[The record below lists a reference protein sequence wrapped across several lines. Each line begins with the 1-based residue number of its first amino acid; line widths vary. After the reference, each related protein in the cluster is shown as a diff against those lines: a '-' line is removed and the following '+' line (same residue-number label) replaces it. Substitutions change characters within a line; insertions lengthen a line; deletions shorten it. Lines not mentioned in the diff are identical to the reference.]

1 MSVFNNSQIQLQDGI
16 NRLCGFYKYEKTLDL
31 SNIKSKIYQ
40 KNYISFYRL
49 RRDEDWIKQYFN
61 FLEIYYKKHQSGDN
75 YCFKDIL
82 QDLYNVP
89 SKSRDGQYQF
99 KIEISFASKLL
110 HTVNPDYP
118 IWDSQVRKKLGISNS
133 KKTINDAVKAYDEL
147 CTRYALMKKDQQFKL
162 LCSTLIPC
170 FLNSLGLRKRRRLIF
185 IYGCNYPHKFQK

>member
-1 MSVFNNSQIQLQDGI
+1 MSVFNNSQIHLQDGI
-16 NRLCGFYKYEKTLDL
+16 YRSWGFYKYEKTLDL

-147 CTRYALMKKDQQFKL
+147 CTRYALMKKDPQFK
-162 LCSTLIPC
+162 T
-170 FLNSLGLRKRRRLIF
+170 FVVTFDSLF
-185 IYGCNYPHKFQK
+185 PKFTWITETKKIDFYLWM